1 MIQFA
6 NQNADLFI
14 PDDSEPS
21 QALGRTTHLGVGAHQ
36 DDLEVMALHGILA
49 CYKQSEKWFGGVTVT
64 NGAGSSRINEYA
76 DYTDEQMQ
84 DVRAEEQR
92 KAAVVAEFGFV
103 AQLGYPSSTV
113 KQPGNSDFAVDL
125 RTILSATK
133 PEVVYTHNLADKH
146 DTHVA
151 VVVPLIRA
159 LREMPAEERPAEVY
173 GVEVWRDLNWLL
185 DDEKVLLNL
194 TNRPNLVRGLISI
207 FDSQISGG
215 KRYDLALEGRLR
227 SNATFFDSHAVDEM
241 NLASYAMDLKPLV
254 DDPSLNIA
262 KYVDG
267 YVERFREDVRSRVS
281 RFIGD

>member
-6 NQNADLFI
+6 NPSADLFI
-14 PDDSEPS
+14 PDDNEPD

-49 CYKQSEKWFGGVTVT
+49 CYKQPQKWFGGVTVT
-64 NGAGSSRINEYA
+64 NGAGSSRTNEYA

-92 KAAVVAEFGFV
+92 KAAVVAEYAFM
-103 AQLGYPSSTV
+103 AQLDYLSSAV
-113 KQPGNSDFAVDL
+113 KQPTNTDYTTDL
-125 RTILSATK
+125 RTILAATK
-133 PEVVYTHNLADKH
+133 PKVVYTHNLADKH

-151 VVVPLIRA
+151 VAVPLIRA
-159 LREMPAEERPAEVY
+159 LRELPAAERPAEVY

-194 TNRPNLVRGLISI
+194 ANRPNLVRALISI

-254 DDPSLNIA
+254 DDPSLDIA
-262 KYVDG
+262 EYVDG
-267 YVERFREDVRSRVS
+267 YVERFRDDVRSRVS
-281 RFIGD
+281 RFTGD

>member
-1 MIQFA
+1 
-6 NQNADLFI
+6 
-14 PDDSEPS
+14 
-21 QALGRTTHLGVGAHQ
+21 
-36 DDLEVMALHGILA
+36 
-49 CYKQSEKWFGGVTVT
+49 
-64 NGAGSSRINEYA
+64 
-76 DYTDEQMQ
+76 MQ
-84 DVRAEEQR
+84 VVRAEEQR
-92 KAAVVAEFGFV
+92 KSAVVGEFGFV

-185 DDEKVLLNL
+185 DDEKVLLNMA
-194 TNRPNLVRGLISI
+194 NRPNLVRALISI
-207 FDSQISGG
+207 FDSQITGG

>member
-6 NQNADLFI
+6 NPSADLFI
-14 PDDSEPS
+14 PDETEPS

-49 CYKQSEKWFGGVTVT
+49 CYKQPQKWFGGVTVT
-64 NGAGSSRINEYA
+64 NGAGSSRTNEYA

-84 DVRAEEQR
+84 VVRAEEQR
-92 KAAVVAEFGFV
+92 KAAVVGEFGFV
-103 AQLGYPSSTV
+103 AQLGYPSSVV
-113 KQPGNSDFAVDL
+113 KQPENSDYAADL
-125 RTILSATK
+125 QTILAAAG
-133 PEVVYTHNLADKH
+133 PQVVYTHNLADKH

-159 LREMPAEERPAEVY
+159 LRELPEDERPAEVY

-185 DDEKVLLNL
+185 DDEKVLLNMA
-194 TNRPNLVRGLISI
+194 NRPNLVRALISI
-207 FDSQISGG
+207 FDSQITGG

-254 DDPSLNIA
+254 DDPSLDIA
-262 KYVDG
+262 GYVDG
-267 YVERFREDVRSRVS
+267 CVERFREDVRSRVN
-281 RFIGD
+281 RFTGG

>member
-6 NQNADLFI
+6 NPNADLFI

-36 DDLEVMALHGILA
+36 DDLEVMALHGIMA
-49 CYKQSEKWFGGVTVT
+49 CYKQPQKWFGGVTVT
-64 NGAGSSRINEYA
+64 NGAGSSRTNEYA

-84 DVRAEEQR
+84 VVRAEEQR
-92 KAAVVAEFGFV
+92 KAAVVAEYAFMT
-103 AQLGYPSSTV
+103 QLDYPSSAV
-113 KQPGNSDFAVDL
+113 KEAGNGDYAADL
-125 RTILSATK
+125 RTILAAAR
-133 PEVVYTHNLADKH
+133 PQVIYTHNLADKH

-159 LREMPAEERPAEVY
+159 LRELPEDVRPAKIY

-185 DDEKVLLNL
+185 DSEKVLLELND
-194 TNRPNLVRGLISI
+194 RPNLVRALISI

-227 SNATFFDSHAVDEM
+227 GNATFYDSHAVDHSKM
-241 NLASYAMDLKPLV
+241 ASYAMDLKPLV
-254 DDPSLNIA
+254 DDPSLDIA
-262 KYVDG
+262 GYVDG
-267 YVERFREDVRSRVS
+267 CIERFREDVRSRVN
-281 RFIGD
+281 RFTGD